1 MMDYSKLWQK
11 GNDIFYEW
19 ELNAF
24 ESGDTP
30 FSDEDRQLFVTGWIQ
45 GYLFLNQVEV
55 V

>member
-1 MMDYSKLWQK
+1 MIDYSALWQK

-19 ELNAF
+19 ELSTGKA
-24 ESGDTP
+24 